1 MNFKTLILLSLILLG
16 GICTGCDRFLD
27 VQPKDQ
33 YTEKQLLATR
43 GGGYYTAMNGLYN
56 NLTSNSLY
64 GKNLSYELIDV
75 ISKRYAPL
83 AKSTY
88 LTSLN
93 SWGYAE
99 ENVSKALESTW
110 ATAYTTILNCNVIL
124 ENLATQQG
132 ILSPAETN
140 LMKGELLALR
150 AFLHFDMLRL
160 FGPIYKE
167 DPSAPSIP
175 YNESVKIMNLPLLS
189 ADSIVHNKIMR
200 DLDEAEKLLAKDPV
214 IPEGPMASA
223 LEDENEVYLRYRQ
236 LRMNYYAVLAL
247 KARVYL
253 YAGEKDKALQAAYKL
268 LKDKTVSEWFPPVD
282 PNKLLANNVDPD
294 RVFST
299 EVLMGIYMKK
309 RGDIYTYSFDAENAG
324 NNFLQ
329 PRNSFVDGN
338 LFAGETQDYRY
349 QSQWAQATS
358 IGVTGHIFTKYKA
371 IQDGD
376 AKLFYSSF
384 MPLIRLSEMYYIAA
398 ECEPKVSD
406 GNSWLNQIR
415 TLRGLPEITITDEN
429 ELMSKLRIEYLREFW
444 GEGQIFFMYKRLF
457 VNILNTEN
465 GHNTSTYGASAARYV
480 PPHAGQRNRKPLKQH
495 IMKTKKIL
503 YLFLLPL
510 IFTACET
517 KDIPVYTSDDAALY
531 FQRTASYIWGSTTVT
546 YSNST
551 EFTFAGAAAEKNSV
565 TYSAEVR
572 TMGNVTD
579 YDRPFKVEIDKE
591 MSTGIQGVHFD
602 TNLDT
607 LKIKAGKSNA
617 YVRITFYRTPDL
629 LDSTLTVV
637 LHLIENEHF
646 NARIDEYKKT
656 NQWNS
661 SSENLDGTR
670 YTFKFNEQYSE
681 PTYWSWFGEGFLGP
695 WTPQKYIVVN
705 SVMGWTVNDWSQAGQ
720 AGAKVSYGR
729 LGFAAKA
736 VRNYLQEQADNDT
749 PVKDKDGSYMQLA
762 DGYTVDYSR
771 YE

>member
-43 GGGYYTAMNGLYN
+43 GGYYTAMNGLYN

-617 YVRITFYRTPDL
+617 YVRSTLYRTPDL